1 MFYGV
6 WWKGTEAKEET
17 CIYWLGKSL
26 WLSAKTSVVE
36 DFGKKGVHMA
46 YIWAI
51 QDMYEAVTTSVR
63 TLGDKTKDFP
73 LMIELHQGLAL
84 SF

>member
-36 DFGKKGVHMA
+36 DFGKKGVHM
-46 YIWAI
+46 
-51 QDMYEAVTTSVR
+51 
-63 TLGDKTKDFP
+63 LGYTR
-73 LMIELHQGLAL
+73 HVWSGNY
-84 SF
+84 